1 MPVLLY
7 ADVHIPRAVTVAL
20 RLAGADVLTA
30 QEDGA
35 ITLPDP
41 DLLDRASALG
51 RTLVTFD
58 DDLLTEAARRQRQGI
73 PFAGV
78 VFAHPSRVS
87 IGDCVRELALIA
99 KAGQPSDL
107 ADLVVF
113 LPL

>member
-1 MPVLLY
+1 MPVPLY
-7 ADVHIPRAVTVAL
+7 ADAHIPRAVTVAL

-35 ITLPDP
+35 ITLTDT

-58 DDLLTEAARRQRQGI
+58 DDLLVEATRRQREGMS
-73 PFAGV
+73 FAGV
-78 VFAHPSRVS
+78 VFAHPSRIS
-87 IGDCVRELALIA
+87 IGDCVRELVLIA
-99 KAGQPSDL
+99 QVGEPSDL
-107 ADLVVF
+107 ADSVVF